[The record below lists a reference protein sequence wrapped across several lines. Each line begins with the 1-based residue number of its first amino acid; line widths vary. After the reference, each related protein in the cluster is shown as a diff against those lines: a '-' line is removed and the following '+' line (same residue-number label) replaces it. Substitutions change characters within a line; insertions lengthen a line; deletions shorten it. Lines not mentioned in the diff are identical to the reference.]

1 MLQSAGKC
9 HNKTLFKIKH
19 SSVQYLVNLTD
30 GILSFFILLIEYFLQ
45 KDKED
50 VLLELQQGKDQ
61 QLDKVSVDNSSAML
75 RIRNKCEK
83 VQNKL
88 KNQN

>member
-9 HNKTLFKIKH
+9 SNQTLFKIKH

-30 GILSFFILLIEYFLQ
+30 EILSFFILLIKYFLQ

-61 QLDKVSVDNSSAML
+61 QLDKVSVGNSSAML
-75 RIRNKCEK
+75 RIRNKC
-83 VQNKL
+83 
-88 KNQN
+88 